1 MGWVHEDPDAD
12 LYDHEGYAVAVL
24 ADGTEPEPI
33 QVPLTNGDA
42 APNSAW
48 WLYHGRDGRPLAA
61 GVKAACACGWR
72 AKEIHPV
79 YFDDHE
85 MTDGF
90 EYNDGPYWNWAR
102 EHIASLLGT
111 AMPPELSDALDTV
124 AEHVKQLAVERP
136 LVVLATVARMEALV
150 AAYAPTAGATARAK
164 DVTWDRIGKVLG
176 TTRQAA
182 YQRFRKYTEAAR
194 TDDGL
199 PIHIGGCTYQ
209 FAAHN
214 DRCGCAGLNDEGQP
228 TVSVVRAADVEHARH
243 A

>member
-12 LYDHEGYAVAVL
+12 LYNHEGYAVAVL

-102 EHIASLLGT
+102 EHIAPLLGT

-124 AEHVKQLAVERP
+124 AMLVGQLADERP
-136 LVVLATVARMEALV
+136 LAVLTAIGRMEKLV
-150 AAYAPTAGATARAK
+150 AHCAPTAGAAARTK
-164 DVTWDRIGKVLG
+164 GETWSAVGKALG
-176 TTRQAA
+176 TSRQAA
-182 YQRFRKYTEAAR
+182 YQRFSRFLAPELVS
-194 TDDGL
+194 G
-199 PIHIGGCTYQ
+199 P
-209 FAAHN
+209 N
-214 DRCGCAGLNDEGQP
+214 D
-228 TVSVVRAADVEHARH
+228 
-243 A
+243 